1 MADTGL
7 PRARPDLKEN
17 DGLASDPLAFDFA
30 GERWIASIEG
40 GLFWP
45 RRRILLVAD
54 LHLEKASFFAAHG
67 QPLPPYDSRETMAR
81 LLRLCARWD
90 PAEIWCLGD
99 SFHDPD
105 GQSRLDA
112 ETEEHLAALAASRRW
127 RFIAGNHDGLPDGRW
142 GTVSCDEQVC
152 DGLIFRHIYDPDDP
166 RPQLSGHFHPKIRVA
181 KSAGM
186 AGRQAVRRPCYVRG
200 TNGLILPAFGSF
212 TGGMDIDDPAI
223 SGLFTEPFAAM
234 VATSR
239 GLACFS
245 GPAVAKMS
253 QG

>member
-7 PRARPDLKEN
+7 PRAHPVPTEN
-17 DGLASDPLAFDFA
+17 DDPASDPLAIDFA
-30 GERWIASIEG
+30 GERWIASVEG

-45 RRRILLVAD
+45 RRRVLLVAD

-105 GQSRLDA
+105 GQSRLDT
-112 ETEEHLAALAASRRW
+112 ETEMQLTALAASRRW

-142 GTVSCDEQVC
+142 GTISCDEHVC
-152 DGLIFRHIYDPDDP
+152 DGLIFRHIHDPADP
-166 RPQLSGHFHPKIRVA
+166 RPQLSGHYHPKIRVA
-181 KSAGM
+181 GA
-186 AGRQAVRRPCYVRG
+186 RRTLRRPCYVRG
-200 TNGLILPAFGSF
+200 AHGLILPAFGSL
-212 TGGMDIDDPAI
+212 TGGMDIDHPAI
-223 SGLFTEPFAAM
+223 SGLFAEPFAAL

-239 GLACFS
+239 GLARFA

-253 QG
+253 QE